1 MGFECLP
8 NLNPSKGVKSLPNNS
23 ERSTN
28 YAQVAPSPLVN
39 QLQSI
44 SARPFSSY
52 CCCFPIHTDQSN
64 RKRRRLLETE
74 KLHVSLT
81 TSIPFSSTP
90 SDKEKPLSTWGKLK
104 QMVKDYWYI
113 IIPVEVAT
121 SIFWYSA
128 FYLTLQSGFDIIAL
142 LESMGASEAT
152 LAISSVVVARLE
164 STRPGYLRTSSQ
176 LAQEGKE
183 RGKEGVDYVKAKSE
197 DARERYEER
206 RDDLRERYEDAKERY
221 EDRREEMKDDIKE
234 RMERLNKLYQ
244 GMKKR

>member
-1 MGFECLP
+1 M
-8 NLNPSKGVKSLPNNS
+8 V
-23 ERSTN
+23 
-28 YAQVAPSPLVN
+28 
-39 QLQSI
+39 
-44 SARPFSSY
+44 RPFIIITN
-52 CCCFPIHTDQSN
+52 FAFTA
-64 RKRRRLLETE
+64 
-74 KLHVSLT
+74 T
-81 TSIPFSSTP
+81 TR
-90 SDKEKPLSTWGKLK
+90 
-104 QMVKDYWYI
+104 YI

-152 LAISSVVVARLE
+152 LAKLPSAEAGYHALAFILYKVSQSELHFLINDSVTELSTQVISPLRHAISLAISSVVVARLE

>member
-1 MGFECLP
+1 M
-8 NLNPSKGVKSLPNNS
+8 V
-23 ERSTN
+23 R
-28 YAQVAPSPLVN
+28 
-39 QLQSI
+39 QSI
-44 SARPFSSY
+44 IITNFVLTVTAR
-52 CCCFPIHTDQSN
+52 
-64 RKRRRLLETE
+64 
-74 KLHVSLT
+74 
-81 TSIPFSSTP
+81 
-90 SDKEKPLSTWGKLK
+90 
-104 QMVKDYWYI
+104 YI

-152 LAISSVVVARLE
+152 LAKLPSAEAGYHALAFILYKVSQSELHFWINDSVTQLSIQVISPLRHAISLAISSVVVARLE

>member
-1 MGFECLP
+1 M
-8 NLNPSKGVKSLPNNS
+8 V
-23 ERSTN
+23 
-28 YAQVAPSPLVN
+28 
-39 QLQSI
+39 
-44 SARPFSSY
+44 RPFIIITN
-52 CCCFPIHTDQSN
+52 F
-64 RKRRRLLETE
+64 
-74 KLHVSLT
+74 VLT
-81 TSIPFSSTP
+81 ATAR
-90 SDKEKPLSTWGKLK
+90 
-104 QMVKDYWYI
+104 YI

-152 LAISSVVVARLE
+152 LAKLPSAEAGYHALAFILYKVSQSELHFLINDSVTELSTQVISPLRHAISLAISSVVVARLE

>member
-1 MGFECLP
+1 M
-8 NLNPSKGVKSLPNNS
+8 V
-23 ERSTN
+23 
-28 YAQVAPSPLVN
+28 
-39 QLQSI
+39 
-44 SARPFSSY
+44 RPFIIITN
-52 CCCFPIHTDQSN
+52 FFFTA
-64 RKRRRLLETE
+64 
-74 KLHVSLT
+74 T
-81 TSIPFSSTP
+81 TR
-90 SDKEKPLSTWGKLK
+90 
-104 QMVKDYWYI
+104 YI

-152 LAISSVVVARLE
+152 LAKLPSAEAGYHALAFILYKVSQSELHFWINDYVTQLSIQVISPLRHAISLAISSVVVARLE

>member
-1 MGFECLP
+1 M
-8 NLNPSKGVKSLPNNS
+8 V
-23 ERSTN
+23 R
-28 YAQVAPSPLVN
+28 
-39 QLQSI
+39 QSI
-44 SARPFSSY
+44 IITNFVLTVTAR
-52 CCCFPIHTDQSN
+52 
-64 RKRRRLLETE
+64 
-74 KLHVSLT
+74 
-81 TSIPFSSTP
+81 
-90 SDKEKPLSTWGKLK
+90 
-104 QMVKDYWYI
+104 YI

-152 LAISSVVVARLE
+152 LAKLPSAEAGYHALAFILYKVSQSELHFLINDSVTELSTQVISPLRHAISLAISSVVVARLE

>member
-1 MGFECLP
+1 MSVSQL
-8 NLNPSKGVKSLPNNS
+8 SI
-23 ERSTN
+23 
-28 YAQVAPSPLVN
+28 QVISPLRHA
-39 QLQSI
+39 I
-44 SARPFSSY
+44 S
-52 CCCFPIHTDQSN
+52 
-64 RKRRRLLETE
+64 
-74 KLHVSLT
+74 
-81 TSIPFSSTP
+81 
-90 SDKEKPLSTWGKLK
+90 
-104 QMVKDYWYI
+104 
-113 IIPVEVAT
+113 
-121 SIFWYSA
+121 
-128 FYLTLQSGFDIIAL
+128 
-142 LESMGASEAT
+142 

-206 RDDLRERYEDAKERY
+206 KDDLRERYEDAKERY

>member
-1 MGFECLP
+1 
-8 NLNPSKGVKSLPNNS
+8 
-23 ERSTN
+23 
-28 YAQVAPSPLVN
+28 
-39 QLQSI
+39 
-44 SARPFSSY
+44 
-52 CCCFPIHTDQSN
+52 
-64 RKRRRLLETE
+64 LETE

-90 SDKEKPLSTWGKLK
+90 NDKEKPMSTWGKLK

-152 LAISSVVVARLE
+152 LAKLPSAEAGYHALAFILYKVISPLRHAISLAISSVVVARLE